1 MPFFATTHRCVA
13 WFGLMVAG
21 WSFMLMV
28 PDVQAMTCPFELPT
42 AEVSIKNYKLTVELA
57 TTPAARSCGLSHR
70 QQLPP
75 DHGMLFVFQ
84 DLRART
90 FWMKDTFI
98 ALSIAFLDAAGIIL
112 SIQKMTPDQTDV
124 EYPSGQPVSCA
135 LEVNQGWFDQHGVK
149 VGDRV
154 EMKLPL
160 VLDVR

>member
-1 MPFFATTHRCVA
+1 
-13 WFGLMVAG
+13 
-21 WSFMLMV
+21 
-28 PDVQAMTCPFELPT
+28 
-42 AEVSIKNYKLTVELA
+42 
-57 TTPAARSCGLSHR
+57 LSHR